1 MKKTFD
7 KTENNGTTLMNGAFA
22 LIMVAL
28 VAFGC
33 TCNKD
38 FEFGKTGTNEADN
51 SAVSNTGSDKDTKTD
66 ETGLTPP
73 ATRAD
78 ASKAE
83 VPSDAEMQYMAKTTL
98 LDFNEAIQ
106 KGDFTEFH
114 GNISK
119 AWRSQISAEKFKQT
133 FQAFI
138 DKGVDISEIR
148 SERATF
154 SAPPGIETVGRQK
167 MLVMRGSYDIS
178 PAPTTFELKYIP
190 EGKEWELFGIN
201 VVTKSFNK

>member
-1 MKKTFD
+1 MKNKFD
-7 KTENNGTTLMNGAFA
+7 KTENNGKTLTNGVFA
-22 LIMVAL
+22 LIIVAFI
-28 VAFGC
+28 AFGC

-38 FEFGKTGTNEADN
+38 FEFGKTGTSDN
-51 SAVSNTGSDKDTKTD
+51 TDIAVSNTGIDKDTKTD
-66 ETGLTPP
+66 DAGLTQPT
-73 ATRAD
+73 TRAD

-98 LDFNEAIQ
+98 LDFNKAIQ

-119 AWRSQISAEKFKQT
+119 TWRNQISAEKFKQT
-133 FQAFI
+133 FQDFI
-138 DKGVDISEIR
+138 DKGVDISDIR

-154 SAPPGIETVGRQK
+154 SAPPGIESVGRQK

-190 EGKEWELFGIN
+190 EGKEWKLFGID
-201 VVTKSFNK
+201 VRTKSFK